1 MERRAHGE
9 HLHAQGK
16 PWKIGATSGKEVDEM
31 TNMETVLD
39 IQQRFIST
47 HRVTE
52 DEVAF
57 LIELA
62 KEAAGRA
69 DKDAATYAAARN

>member
-1 MERRAHGE
+1 
-9 HLHAQGK
+9 
-16 PWKIGATSGKEVDEM
+16 
-31 TNMETVLD
+31 METVLD